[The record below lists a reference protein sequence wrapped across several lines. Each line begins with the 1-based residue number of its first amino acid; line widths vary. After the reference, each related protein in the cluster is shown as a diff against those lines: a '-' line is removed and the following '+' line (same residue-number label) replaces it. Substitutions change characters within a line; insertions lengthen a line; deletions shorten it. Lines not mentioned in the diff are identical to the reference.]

1 MSPDSIF
8 ASTKARLAWE
18 SIGGPYCDHPSFS
31 RDANGY
37 GVDEVD
43 YFCLTC
49 GAIKVGRNGDMPE
62 PRWNW

>member
-1 MSPDSIF
+1 MGGDSTF

-18 SIGGPYCDHPSFS
+18 RIGSPYCEHPSFS

-43 YFCLTC
+43 YFCLMC
-49 GAIKVGRNGDMPE
+49 GAIKVGRNGEVPE
-62 PRWNW
+62 PRGNR